1 MHLYHSI
8 CYNYEYK
15 YIFIYIYE
23 FIQIQGVLL
32 CLEILILLA
41 VGHRLI
47 LMV

>member
-1 MHLYHSI
+1 MHLYYSI

-15 YIFIYIYE
+15 YIFIYE

-41 VGHRLI
+41 VDHRLI